1 MQPGYPRSLGAV
13 LEAALGSMAGVLER
27 ELAFAN
33 ELADE
38 ATEIAMGVFRRDV
51 EVTWKAD
58 LTPVTQAD
66 TQIESTIRKRLAE
79 AFPDDAVLGEE
90 QGGEEGIGRIWV
102 IDPIDGT
109 RNFASGIQIWSTLIA
124 LVVDREPVM
133 GVVSAPALG
142 ERYQAVRGAGATMN
156 GESIHVSDVGSLADA
171 GVTTGDVQ
179 AWFGTPMDDRM
190 RALESRAKRRRGFGD
205 FWGHVLVAR
214 GSMDVMIE
222 PTVNIWDWAALVPVV
237 TEAGGR
243 LSQVDGS
250 PLVHGGSILTT
261 NGRLHD
267 QAVELLTA

>member
-1 MQPGYPRSLGAV
+1 V
-13 LEAALGSMAGVLER
+13 FER
-27 ELAFAN
+27 ELAFAH

-66 TQIESTIRKRLAE
+66 TQIESTIRKRVTE

-90 QGGEEGIGRIWV
+90 EGGEEGIGRVWV

-124 LVVDREPVM
+124 LVVDHEPEM
-133 GVVSAPALG
+133 SVVSAPALG
-142 ERYQAVRGAGATMN
+142 ERYQAVRGGGATMN
-156 GESIHVSDVGSLADA
+156 GEPIHVSAVGSLEEA
-171 GVTTGDVQ
+171 GVASGDIE
-179 AWFGTPMDDRM
+179 AWYGTAMDARM
-190 RALESRAKRRRGFGD
+190 RALESRARRRRGFGD
-205 FWGHVLVAR
+205 FWGHMLVAR
-214 GSMDVMIE
+214 GSMEIMVE
-222 PTVNIWDWAALVPVV
+222 PSVSVWDWAALVPVV

-250 PLVHGGSILTT
+250 PLVHGGSIVTT

-267 QAVELLTA
+267 DVVALFCS